1 MITEMMQAH
10 SLQPAATRIPASST
24 LEGFEEMDLVNQYIM
39 GHLTLAQTNELLAR
53 KGYRRVLTIIEKK
66 LY

>member
-1 MITEMMQAH
+1 MTTETIPAF
-10 SLQPAATRIPASST
+10 SLQPAVPRVPPSPVPN
-24 LEGFEEMDLVNQYIM
+24 GFEGMDIVNQYIM
-39 GHLTLAQTNELLAR
+39 GLLTLAQTNELLAM